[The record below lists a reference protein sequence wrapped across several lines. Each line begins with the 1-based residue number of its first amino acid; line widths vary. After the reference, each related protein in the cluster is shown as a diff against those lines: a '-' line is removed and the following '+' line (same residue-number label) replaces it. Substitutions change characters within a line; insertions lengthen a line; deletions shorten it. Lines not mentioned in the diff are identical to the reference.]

1 MKRVGV
7 PRAEARSGG
16 RIVGLALLVAAG
28 ATAGTLLRA
37 SIELAFPHA
46 PGEWPWA
53 TFVINVVGSFALGA
67 LIEALALS
75 GPDTGRRRMLRLGVG
90 TGMIGGFTTYSTFV
104 VEIDQLA
111 AAGAVSM
118 SIVYALVSVVLGVVA
133 AAIGAGVVAS
143 GFGRRQADG
152 QGAA

>member
-1 MKRVGV
+1 MRF
-7 PRAEARSGG
+7 
-16 RIVGLALLVAAG
+16 VGLALLVAAG
-28 ATAGTLLRA
+28 ATVGTLLRA
-37 SIELAFPHA
+37 SIELAFPHP

-111 AAGAVSM
+111 SAGQVALAVA
-118 SIVYALVSVVLGVVA
+118 YALVSVVLGVVA
-133 AAIGAGVVAS
+133 AAIGAGAAAS
-143 GFGRRQADG
+143 VFGRNEADG

>member
-1 MKRVGV
+1 M
-7 PRAEARSGG
+7 
-16 RIVGLALLVAAG
+16 LVAAG
-28 ATAGTLLRA
+28 ATVGTLLRA
-37 SIELAFPHA
+37 SIELAFPHP

-111 AAGAVSM
+111 SAGQVALAVA
-118 SIVYALVSVVLGVVA
+118 YALVSVVLGVVA
-133 AAIGAGVVAS
+133 AAIGAGAAAS
-143 GFGRRQADG
+143 VFGRNEADG

>member
-37 SIELAFPHA
+37 SIELVFPHA

-111 AAGAVSM
+111 TAGAVSM
-118 SIVYALVSVVLGVVA
+118 SVVYALVSVVLGVVA
-133 AAIGAGVVAS
+133 AAIGAAVVAS